1 MDSVIGHV
9 RGHVQGVGFRYFV
22 RNLANSHGV
31 SGYALNLADGRV
43 EFLLQGETDH
53 IEQVI
58 EQIRRGPAHARVDE
72 VSLATSREAVSREAV
87 PRKAV
92 PRKAVPRKAV
102 PQDTVLYDG
111 FEIR

>member
-1 MDSVIGHV
+1 MDSVLSHVRGHV

-22 RNLANSHGV
+22 RSVAHRHGV

-53 IEQVI
+53 IEKVI
-58 EQIRRGPAHARVDE
+58 EQIRSGPPHARVDE
-72 VSLATSREAVSREAV
+72 VSFEASREAM
-87 PRKAV
+87 
-92 PRKAVPRKAV
+92 
-102 PQDTVLYDG
+102 PQDMVLYDG

>member
-22 RNLANSHGV
+22 HSVAHSHGL

-43 EFLLQGETDH
+43 EFLLQGDTDH

-58 EQIRRGPAHARVDE
+58 EQIRSGPPHARVDE
-72 VSLATSREAVSREAV
+72 VSLVASR
-87 PRKAV
+87 
-92 PRKAVPRKAV
+92 
-102 PQDTVLYDG
+102 DTVIYDG

>member
-9 RGHVQGVGFRYFV
+9 RGHVQGVGFRYFLRSV
-22 RNLANSHGV
+22 AHRHGL

-53 IEQVI
+53 IEKVI
-58 EQIRRGPAHARVDE
+58 EQIRSGPPHARVDE
-72 VSLATSREAVSREAV
+72 VSLATS
-87 PRKAV
+87 
-92 PRKAVPRKAV
+92 
-102 PQDTVLYDG
+102 QDTAFRDTTLYDG

>member
-9 RGHVQGVGFRYFV
+9 RGYVQGVGFRYFV
-22 RNLANSHGV
+22 RNLANRQGV

-43 EFLLQGETDH
+43 EFLLQGDTDH

-58 EQIRRGPAHARVDE
+58 EQIRSGPPHARVDE
-72 VSLATSREAVSREAV
+72 VSLVASR
-87 PRKAV
+87 
-92 PRKAVPRKAV
+92 
-102 PQDTVLYDG
+102 DTVIYDG